1 MPKSAKAKSAT
12 PTKLNTRIA
21 QPDFAQRGQ
30 FKSLADSVE
39 RASTVVF
46 DNVEKMR
53 QRDWRDKNQ
62 YTYGL
67 LGTPTSRRLERQ
79 LALIDGVAHALL
91 LPSGL
96 SAITSV
102 MLSLL
107 KSGDCV
113 LLPNN
118 VYVPALEA
126 AKYMLQQFGV
136 DYVLYDPL
144 DIGSLTL
151 TPQTKLVWVETPGS
165 VTMEVADLAAIAA
178 IAHEHG
184 AVVAIDATWAAGIA
198 LPVFSLGADISIQA
212 LTKYQSGGSDVMM
225 GCICTDNDA
234 LYQKILSTV
243 VTLGLGVSPEDCRLI
258 LRSLPHYRM
267 RYQAQDLA
275 ARKIAS
281 WLTQHAAIAQ
291 VLHPALK
298 GSPGHDIWCR
308 DFSAAASLFSVVFKP
323 DITQAQID
331 QCIESLALF
340 HLGFSW
346 GGAVS
351 LVVPYTRNQMHS
363 AYSYEGCL
371 VRFYIGL
378 EDADD
383 LILDLEQAFSIL

>member
-1 MPKSAKAKSAT
+1 MPKIPQAESAAQ
-12 PTKLNTRIA
+12 TKLATKIA
-21 QPDFAQRGQ
+21 KPDFNRPSQ
-30 FKSLADSVE
+30 FKSLADSVD
-39 RASTVVF
+39 RASTIVF
-46 DNVEKMR
+46 DSVAKMR

-79 LALIDGVAHALL
+79 LAMIDGVDHALL

-107 KSGDCV
+107 TSGDCV
-113 LLPNN
+113 FLPNN

-136 DYVLYDPL
+136 DYVLYDAM
-144 DIGSLTL
+144 DVGNLTL
-151 TPQTKLVWVETPGS
+151 TPNTKLVWVETPGS
-165 VTMEVADLAAIAA
+165 VTMEVADLKAIAN
-178 IAHEHG
+178 IAHQHG
-184 AVVAIDATWAAGIA
+184 ALVAIDATWAAGIS
-198 LPVFSLGADISIQA
+198 LPVFALGADIAIQA

-225 GCICTDNDA
+225 GCITTENEA
-234 LYQKILSTV
+234 LYQKIISTV

-258 LRSLPHYRM
+258 LRSLPHYRL

-275 ARKIAS
+275 ARKIATR
-281 WLTQHAAIAQ
+281 LTQHPAIAQ
-291 VLHPALK
+291 VLHPALE
-298 GSPGHDIWCR
+298 GSPGHEVWRR
-308 DFSAAASLFSVVFKP
+308 DFSGAASLFSVVFKAH
-323 DITQAQID
+323 ISQTQID
-331 QCIESLALF
+331 QCVESLDLF

-351 LVVPYTRNQMHS
+351 LVVPYTLNQMQP

-383 LILDLEQAFSIL
+383 LMLDIEQAFSTL

>member
-1 MPKSAKAKSAT
+1 MSKTPKAESAT
-12 PTKLNTRIA
+12 QTKLTTRMV
-21 QPDFAQRGQ
+21 QPDFARHGQ
-30 FKSLADSVE
+30 FNSLADSVD

-46 DNVEKMR
+46 DSVDKMR

-79 LALIDGVAHALL
+79 LAMIDGVDHALL

-113 LLPNN
+113 YLPNN

-126 AKYMLQQFGV
+126 AKYMLRQFGV
-136 DYVLYDPL
+136 EYVLYDAT
-144 DIGSLTL
+144 DIGALTL
-151 TPQTKLVWVETPGS
+151 TPNTKLVWVETPGS
-165 VTMEVADLAAIAA
+165 VTMEVADLAAIAN
-178 IAHEHG
+178 IAHQHG
-184 AVVAIDATWAAGIA
+184 ALVAIDATWAAGIA
-198 LPVFSLGADISIQA
+198 LPVFALGADISIQA

-225 GCICTDNDA
+225 GCITTDNDA
-234 LYQKILSTV
+234 IYQEILTTV

-258 LRSLPHYRM
+258 LRSLPHYRL

-275 ARKIAS
+275 ARKIAT
-281 WLTQHAAIAQ
+281 WLTQHRAIAQ
-291 VLHPALK
+291 VLHPALE
-298 GSPGHDIWCR
+298 GSPGHALWSR
-308 DFSAAASLFSVVFKP
+308 DFSGAASLFSVVFKTH
-323 DITQAQID
+323 ISQTQID
-331 QCIESLALF
+331 QCVESLALF

-351 LVVPYTRNQMHS
+351 LVVPYTLNQMHP

-383 LILDLEQAFSIL
+383 LMRDLAQAFSSL

>member
-1 MPKSAKAKSAT
+1 MPKSAKAKPPT
-12 PTKLNTRIA
+12 PTKLNSRIV

-79 LALIDGVAHALL
+79 LAMIDGVAHALL

-96 SAITSV
+96 SAISSV

-107 KSGDCV
+107 KSGDSV

-151 TPQTKLVWVETPGS
+151 TPNTKLVWVETPGS
-165 VTMEVADLAAIAA
+165 VTMEVADLAAIAT
-178 IAHEHG
+178 IAHAHG

-198 LPVFSLGADISIQA
+198 LPVFALGADISIQA

-258 LRSLPHYRM
+258 LRSLPHYRL

-281 WLTQHAAIAQ
+281 WLEQHASIAH
-291 VLHPALK
+291 VLHPALA

-323 DITQAQID
+323 NISQAQID

-351 LVVPYTRNQMHS
+351 LVVPYLRNQMQP
-363 AYSYEGCL
+363 AYAYDGCL

-383 LILDLEQAFSIL
+383 LMLDLEQAFSTL